1 MNLDLPTH
9 AVHRDSRK
17 YSEGGLS
24 RSIAWDR
31 VRREHWDDWKD
42 MAQKQES
49 GIVFES
55 LDMTEEKKRRNL
67 SIIQSGG
74 RLP

>member
-9 AVHRDSRK
+9 AVHRHYRK
-17 YSEGGLS
+17 YREGGLS
-24 RSIAWDR
+24 RSIALDR